1 MARSK
6 DGESHDSVRS
16 PRSPRGAKRTGSS
29 GRSDVKTPAGGGG
42 DAARG
47 DRSAKKEEKGKG
59 DAKEAAGAAHASPR
73 ASLPVTGM
81 RLDARPFCCM
91 CRDVLCPCR
100 VCRSVSLDEHLLDAA
115 SGNMLDAQA
124 SLALSRDG
132 KAVLVSVL
140 NAVEIM
146 SPVSRKR
153 MLSLEGH
160 AAAVTAVCVHP
171 LNVSQA
177 YTASFDGTVRLWD
190 ISDGANLKQW
200 NLHQPI
206 YQLVIAAD
214 GTYAYA
220 TILKSV
226 AAEGNKAVSYVH
238 QINLETNEQQRLFKC
253 REPARLSLSRDGAM
267 LLAVARRQLYVWLT
281 SQSRSTADGGKKQ
294 GTSKAQAPLQ
304 LDHARDLVSVGCH
317 PDGSFIA
324 TGDVRGEIFL
334 WYQVKDS
341 LLKPGSCAPIC
352 RCPKRADGRSKR
364 ALQKSPLML
373 HKSPAKR
380 KRTLLKSPA
389 RLRATLVVL
398 PFCPAN
404 QRLARAA
411 GGARGAGGAGA
422 AGAARSA
429 GAAGAVRS
437 KRALSKTLL
446 LLWERMRPAYYSI
459 ITILLL

>member
-1 MARSK
+1 MFSLC
-6 DGESHDSVRS
+6 HDE
-16 PRSPRGAKRTGSS
+16 GIHHT
-29 GRSDVKTPAGGGG
+29 
-42 DAARG
+42 AA
-47 DRSAKKEEKGKG
+47 
-59 DAKEAAGAAHASPR
+59 
-73 ASLPVTGM
+73 
-81 RLDARPFCCM
+81 
-91 CRDVLCPCR
+91 
-100 VCRSVSLDEHLLDAA
+100 
-115 SGNMLDAQA
+115 GNMLDAQA

-132 KAVLVSVL
+132 KAVLVAVL
-140 NAVEIM
+140 NKVDIM

-171 LNVSQA
+171 HHVSQA

-206 YQLVIAAD
+206 YQLVISAD

-226 AAEGNKAVSYVH
+226 AAQGNKAVSYVH

-253 REPARLSLSRDGAM
+253 REPARLSLSRDGEM

-281 SQSRSTADGGKKQ
+281 SQSRGSDGGKKP

-334 WYQVKDS
+334 WYQVKDA
-341 LLKPGSCAPIC
+341 LLTPATCAPIC
-352 RCPKRADGRSKR
+352 RCFKR
-364 ALQKSPLML
+364 ALPT
-373 HKSPAKR
+373 AKQACGRAPRR
-380 KRTLLKSPA
+380 K
-389 RLRATLVVL
+389 
-398 PFCPAN
+398 
-404 QRLARAA
+404 
-411 GGARGAGGAGA
+411 G
-422 AGAARSA
+422 RSA
-429 GAAGAVRS
+429 KLES
-437 KRALSKTLL
+437 PTND
-446 LLWERMRPAYYSI
+446 
-459 ITILLL
+459 